1 MSLVHGTRLGPYEI
15 LAPLG
20 SGGPA
25 CVRGWI
31 VPRELRR
38 GLVRL
43 RLEAAP
49 AGPRRSSAGLETER
63 RWAEAQQVTQS

>member
-1 MSLVHGTRLGPYEI
+1 MSLAPGARFGPYEI

-31 VPRELRR
+31 VPRDSKPS
-38 GLVRL
+38 GG
-43 RLEAAP
+43 
-49 AGPRRSSAGLETER
+49 GPKPSR
-63 RWAEAQQVTQS
+63 